1 MKRVIKASTDV
12 KTIKSI
18 YNNLFQLRDLIE
30 DMSNEDFTYFESVV
44 GKDFYDRVLEA
55 QKDMSEGYRGKVIL

>member
-30 DMSNEDFTYFESVV
+30 DMSDEDFTYFESVV